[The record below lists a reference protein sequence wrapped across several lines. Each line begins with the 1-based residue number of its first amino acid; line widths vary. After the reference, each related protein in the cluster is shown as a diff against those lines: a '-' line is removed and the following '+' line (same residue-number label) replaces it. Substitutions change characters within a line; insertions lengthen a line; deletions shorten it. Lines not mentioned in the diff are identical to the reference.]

1 MSFKVGGRII
11 ESQMPVF
18 SDSSEADIDRMLTQN
33 ITNPAALGCS
43 VFLSV
48 DVVEGGKGEGELR
61 NEALP
66 QVFTERGRM
75 GDGDAHIFI
84 EVKSGDAGP
93 INPRLD
99 REVIDHGE
107 LGGSCS
113 DDDVGPAFS
122 LKGLT
127 DTLGAEFGGGGP
139 HFLWGRK
146 DAEVDGCFIFH
157 KIQWAFCWGGGG
169 KQESRKMAATI
180 SETSWGRVVN
190 GRLDC
195 AKNEILS
202 RETLSG
208 QNRRSSC

>member
-1 MSFKVGGRII
+1 
-11 ESQMPVF
+11 
-18 SDSSEADIDRMLTQN
+18 
-33 ITNPAALGCS
+33 
-43 VFLSV
+43 
-48 DVVEGGKGEGELR
+48 
-61 NEALP
+61 
-66 QVFTERGRM
+66 
-75 GDGDAHIFI
+75 
-84 EVKSGDAGP
+84 
-93 INPRLD
+93 LD

-146 DAEVDGCFIFH
+146 DAEVNGCFIFH
-157 KIQWAFCWGGGG
+157 KIQWAFCWSGGG
-169 KQESRKMAATI
+169 KQESRKMVATI

-202 RETLSG
+202 RETL
-208 QNRRSSC
+208 